1 MIKVHDKAYIIE
13 SNMKV
18 REVWVLSVSGGF
30 YLVRFL
36 DSDGAIRVRENRLY
50 ATKEEAEAALPQKP
64 EVKKRYLS
72 PYDYDR

>member
-1 MIKVHDKAYIIE
+1 MIKVHDKAYLIE

-18 REVWVLSVSGGF
+18 REVWVSSVSGGL
-30 YLVRFL
+30 YLVRFI

-50 ATKEEAEAALPQKP
+50 ATKEEAEAALPKKP
-64 EVKKRYLS
+64 EVKKHFLS